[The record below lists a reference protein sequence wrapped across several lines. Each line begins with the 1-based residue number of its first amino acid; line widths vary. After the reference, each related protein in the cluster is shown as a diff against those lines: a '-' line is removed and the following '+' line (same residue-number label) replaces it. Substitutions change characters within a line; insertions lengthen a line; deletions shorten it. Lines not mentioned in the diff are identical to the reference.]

1 MWPVPSLD
9 VGARVDS
16 AAVALFVECA
26 GSVAPRFTIDKA
38 EEATAVVD
46 SL

>member
-1 MWPVPSLD
+1 
-9 VGARVDS
+9 
-16 AAVALFVECA
+16 VALFVERA
-26 GSVAPRFTIDKA
+26 GSVARRFTIDKA